1 VKSILKKI
9 PFKKAKLLL
18 AGIGIVCFLGVIVV
32 LTLTLSEQKEN
43 LKPPP
48 VPKNPQGA
56 DILINNFHYTSTND
70 QGVKE
75 WELKANT
82 ASYFQDK
89 KTAGFEKVN
98 VIFYSREGRI
108 FTVQGDQG
116 TLNTEAKDFKLS
128 GNVVGT
134 SSDGY
139 KFRTESLT
147 YTADNNEARTDKKVF
162 LESPQFN
169 LEGMGMV
176 LDIKNQ
182 KLFLLKN
189 VMAKGTK

>member
-1 VKSILKKI
+1 M
-9 PFKKAKLLL
+9 
-18 AGIGIVCFLGVIVV
+18 GVIVV